1 MNTIIIK
8 INDAAQTISQV
19 SVITKDG
26 IPTVITATDNVNYE
40 FFDTAIGHA
49 PNHIITK
56 RLKNDLH
63 VSFEEEGVDSDL
75 IIEGFYDNPD
85 SALVGIAEDGEYYY
99 YIPDTGETYDYV
111 TQLEVG
117 DVEGQAL
124 GGEEYIA
131 AAIPWWIP
139 AAAGLGL
146 VGLIAGLASD
156 DNDNND
162 NDNDNDN
169 APIAEDDT
177 VLGETG
183 QPITIDVVANDSD
196 SENDLDPTTVKLI
209 DPVTGNEFTSL
220 VVDGEGT
227 WQVDPMTG
235 EVSFTPE
242 SGFTADPTP
251 IDYVVSD
258 TNGLQSNQ
266 ATIVIDYPQ
275 TAPIAEDDTVLG
287 ETGQPI
293 TIDVVANDS
302 DSENDLDPTT
312 VKLIDPVTGN
322 EFTSLVVDGEGTWQ
336 VDPMTG
342 EVSFTPES
350 GFTADPTPIDYV
362 VSDTNGLQSNQATI
376 VIDYPQTAPI
386 AEDDTVLGETG
397 QPITIDV
404 VANDSDS
411 ENDLDPTTVKLIDPV
426 TGNEFT
432 SLVVDGEGT
441 WQVDPATGEI
451 SFTPESGFITDPT
464 PVDYVVS
471 DTNGLQSNQA
481 TITADYPLIVS
492 ITGTE
497 SLSETTVDGSSN
509 EATYTINL
517 SKPSNED
524 TVVAV
529 TIGGGS
535 TEGSEDYTAPITQ
548 TVTIPAGQT
557 SVNVTVP
564 ITDDNLFEGP
574 EDFIVTVTEVIS
586 GTASVGP
593 DINSV
598 TTTIYDNGTTDGS
611 TPVDPTD
618 LSVGNDTPVVSISGT
633 KTLSETAADG
643 SANEAT
649 YTVSLSNPSTEDT
662 IVTVI
667 ISDGSTEGSAD
678 YTTPVTQDIT
688 IPAGQT
694 SVDVTVPIT
703 DDNVFEGP
711 ENFTVK
717 VVAVTSGT
725 ATISTDDDTVSTTIY
740 DDGTTDGSTPVDP
753 NNPALGG
760 DKPVVDIAATK
771 AEAIEGVSNGLVFE
785 VSQNNLS
792 EFPTTVDVKLAD
804 STIEAADIA
813 SISYTDINGKVIFL
827 DNVTDIQTFLDEGIQ
842 VTIPAGSTSAPAI
855 TFTVVDD
862 LVYEQSESLVLEISN
877 PLNAAIGTATDSATI
892 FDEDATDGTVNEG
905 DKPTVTVGDASA
917 IEGDTLVHS
926 VTVNGVT
933 EADVTYDFD
942 LTDGSATAGDYSSD
956 PADLLFSNG
965 VTYDPVAGTITVPAG
980 VTDFTV
986 SYPALN
992 DAILENDETTTLEIG
1007 GVIGTGTINDA
1018 GDAIP
1023 VVNIEATTDSATEGV
1038 GDSIVFAISQT
1049 GATDKDSNVTATL
1062 NLGDIDASDIDSIT
1076 FTDANGTQTISVAD
1090 AIAGVS
1096 VSIPAG
1102 SSILPTFTITP
1113 NDDAIYEVSEA
1124 LSMSISNALNAA
1136 IGDRHRQR
1144 HHLR

>member
-8 INDAAQTISQV
+8 INDATQTISQV
-19 SVITKDG
+19 PVVTKDG
-26 IPTVITATDNVNYE
+26 IPTVIAATDKVNYE

-75 IIEGFYDNPD
+75 IIEGFYDTSD
-85 SALVGIAEDGEYYY
+85 SALVGVAEDGEYYY

-111 TQLEVG
+111 TQLEIG

-131 AAIPWWIP
+131 VAIPWWIP

-146 VGLIAGLASD
+146 AGLIACISGGGSD
-156 DNDNND
+156 DNDN
-162 NDNDNDN
+162 
-169 APIAEDDT
+169 APVAEDDT
-177 VLGETG
+177 VFGETG
-183 QPITIDVVANDSD
+183 QSIIIDVVANDSD
-196 SENDLDPTTVKLI
+196 PENDLDPTTVKLI
-209 DPVTGNEFTSL
+209 DPVTGDEVTSL

-227 WQVDPMTG
+227 WQVDLMTG

-251 IDYVVSD
+251 VDYIVSD

-275 TAPIAEDDTVLG
+275 TSPIAEDDTVFG
-287 ETGQPI
+287 ETGQSI

-302 DSENDLDPTT
+302 DTENDLDPTT
-312 VKLIDPVTGN
+312 VKLIDPVTGD
-322 EFTSLVVDGEGTWQ
+322 EVTSLVVDGEGTW
-336 VDPMTG
+336 
-342 EVSFTPES
+342 EV
-350 GFTADPTPIDYV
+350 
-362 VSDTNGLQSNQATI
+362 
-376 VIDYPQTAPI
+376 
-386 AEDDTVLGETG
+386 
-397 QPITIDV
+397 
-404 VANDSDS
+404 
-411 ENDLDPTTVKLIDPV
+411 DPTTGKV
-426 TGNEFT
+426 
-432 SLVVDGEGT
+432 
-441 WQVDPATGEI
+441 

-464 PVDYVVS
+464 PVDYIVS

-497 SLSETTVDGSSN
+497 SLNETTVDGSSN

-517 SKPSNED
+517 SKLSNQD
-524 TVVAV
+524 TVVTV

-548 TVTIPAGQT
+548 TITIPAGQT
-557 SVNVTVP
+557 SANVTVP

-574 EDFIVTVTEVIS
+574 EDFIVMVTEVIS

-593 DINSV
+593 DNNSV

-611 TPVDPTD
+611 IPVDPTD
-618 LSVGNDTPVVSISGT
+618 PSVGDDTPVVSISGT

-662 IVTVI
+662 IITVT

-694 SVDVTVPIT
+694 SVDVTVTIT

-711 ENFTVK
+711 EDFTVK
-717 VVAVTSGT
+717 IVAVTSGT
-725 ATISTDDDTVSTTIY
+725 ATISTDNDTVSTIIY

-862 LVYEQSESLVLEISN
+862 LVYEQSDSLVLEISN
-877 PLNAAIGTATDSATI
+877 PINASIGTATDSATI
-892 FDEDATDGTVNEG
+892 FDEDAADGTVNEG
-905 DKPTVTVGDASA
+905 DKPTVSVGNASA
-917 IEGDTLVHS
+917 TEGDNLVHQ
-926 VTVNGVT
+926 VTINGVT

-942 LTDGSATAGDYSSD
+942 LAGNSATEGDDYSSD

-965 VTYDPVAGTITVPAG
+965 VTYDAATGTITVPAG

-986 SYPALN
+986 SYPTSN
-992 DAILENDETTTLEIG
+992 DAILENNETTSLTIG
-1007 GVIGTGTINDA
+1007 ADSGTGTIIDA

-1023 VVNIEATTDSATEGV
+1023 VVSIAATSDSATEGA

-1049 GATDKDSNVTATL
+1049 GATDKDSTVTASL
-1062 NLGDIDASDIDSIT
+1062 ALGD
-1076 FTDANGTQTISVAD
+1076 
-1090 AIAGVS
+1090 
-1096 VSIPAG
+1096 
-1102 SSILPTFTITP
+1102 
-1113 NDDAIYEVSEA
+1113 
-1124 LSMSISNALNAA
+1124 
-1136 IGDRHRQR
+1136 
-1144 HHLR
+1144 

>member
-19 SVITKDG
+19 PVITKDG

-85 SALVGIAEDGEYYY
+85 SALVGVAEDGEYYY

-156 DNDNND
+156 DNDNN
-162 NDNDNDN
+162 NNDN

-183 QPITIDVVANDSD
+183 QPITIDIVANDSD
-196 SENDLDPTTVKLI
+196 PENDLDPTTVKLI
-209 DPVTGNEFTSL
+209 DPVTGNEVTSL
-220 VVDGEGT
+220 VINGEGT

-235 EVSFTPE
+235 EISFTPE
-242 SGFTADPTP
+242 SGSTADPTP

-302 DSENDLDPTT
+302 DPENDLDPTI

-322 EFTSLVVDGEGTWQ
+322 EVTSLVINGEGTWQ
-336 VDPMTG
+336 VDPTTG
-342 EVSFTPES
+342 EV
-350 GFTADPTPIDYV
+350 
-362 VSDTNGLQSNQATI
+362 
-376 VIDYPQTAPI
+376 
-386 AEDDTVLGETG
+386 
-397 QPITIDV
+397 
-404 VANDSDS
+404 
-411 ENDLDPTTVKLIDPV
+411 
-426 TGNEFT
+426 
-432 SLVVDGEGT
+432 
-441 WQVDPATGEI
+441 

-524 TVVAV
+524 TVVTV

-593 DINSV
+593 DSNSV

-618 LSVGNDTPVVSISGT
+618 LSVGDDTPVVSISGT

-643 SANEAT
+643 GANEAT

-662 IVTVI
+662 IVTVV

-711 ENFTVK
+711 EDFTVK

-725 ATISTDDDTVSTTIY
+725 ATISTDNDTVSTTIY

-926 VTVNGVT
+926 VTV
-933 EADVTYDFD
+933 
-942 LTDGSATAGDYSSD
+942 
-956 PADLLFSNG
+956 
-965 VTYDPVAGTITVPAG
+965 
-980 VTDFTV
+980 
-986 SYPALN
+986 
-992 DAILENDETTTLEIG
+992 
-1007 GVIGTGTINDA
+1007 
-1018 GDAIP
+1018 
-1023 VVNIEATTDSATEGV
+1023 
-1038 GDSIVFAISQT
+1038 
-1049 GATDKDSNVTATL
+1049 
-1062 NLGDIDASDIDSIT
+1062 
-1076 FTDANGTQTISVAD
+1076 
-1090 AIAGVS
+1090 
-1096 VSIPAG
+1096 
-1102 SSILPTFTITP
+1102 
-1113 NDDAIYEVSEA
+1113 
-1124 LSMSISNALNAA
+1124 
-1136 IGDRHRQR
+1136 
-1144 HHLR
+1144 

>member
-56 RLKNDLH
+56 RLKNNLH

-156 DNDNND
+156 DDN
-162 NDNDNDN
+162 NDNDN

-196 SENDLDPTTVKLI
+196 PENDLDPTTVKLI
-209 DPVTGNEFTSL
+209 DPVTGNEVTSL
-220 VVDGEGT
+220 VINGEGT

-302 DSENDLDPTT
+302 DPENDLDPTT
-312 VKLIDPVTGN
+312 VKLIDPVTGD
-322 EFTSLVVDGEGTWQ
+322 EVTSLVVDGEGAWQ

-342 EVSFTPES
+342 EVGFTPES
-350 GFTADPTPIDYV
+350 GFTADPTPVNYV
-362 VSDTNGLQSNQATI
+362 VSDTNGLQSNQSTV

-404 VANDSDS
+404 VANDSDP

-426 TGNEFT
+426 TGDEVT

-441 WQVDPATGEI
+441 WQVDPMTGEV

-497 SLSETTVDGSSN
+497 SLNETTVDGSSN

-524 TVVAV
+524 TVVTV

-593 DINSV
+593 DSNSV

-703 DDNVFEGP
+703 DDNVFEGL

-725 ATISTDDDTVSTTIY
+725 ATISTDNDTVSTTIY

-942 LTDGSATAGDYSSD
+942 LAGNSATEVTDFTNVPVFSD
-956 PADLLFSNG
+956 G
-965 VTYDPVAGTITVPAG
+965 VTYDAATGTITVPAG

-1038 GDSIVFAISQT
+1038 GDNIVFTISQT

-1096 VSIPAG
+1096 VTIPAG
-1102 SSILPTFTITP
+1102 STTNPFFTISP
-1113 NDDAIYEVSEA
+1113 SDDAIYEVSEA
-1124 LSMSISNALNAA
+1124 LSMSISNAINAS
-1136 IGDRHRQR
+1136 IGTATDSATIFDEDAT
-1144 HHLR
+1144 